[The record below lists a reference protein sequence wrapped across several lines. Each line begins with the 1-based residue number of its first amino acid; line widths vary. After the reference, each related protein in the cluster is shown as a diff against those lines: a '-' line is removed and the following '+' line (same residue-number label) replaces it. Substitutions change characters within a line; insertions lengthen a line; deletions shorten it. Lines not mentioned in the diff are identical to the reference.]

1 MTRILSEAVQASSIA
16 SGIDE
21 FNSRRYRQAKHDFS
35 VLQLP
40 AKARRVAPTARNAAG
55 ATKPGASRR
64 DNDLVSAEF
73 ASLRCSTSAGPGRGI
88 TSPKASLQRYV
99 ARAVEVLRGR
109 DRRRC
114 ATGDDF
120 PRRRVNAGPQGPR
133 RRTGSATRYAPATRA
148 TSRGGRDP
156 RGAACER
163 SQVLRAQGASRRR
176 ASRFERHRLRRRLV
190 RPRAM
195 VTAAESPRGA
205 LESDTAGSK
214 LPVYTQKPS

>member
-1 MTRILSEAVQASSIA
+1 M
-16 SGIDE
+16 
-21 FNSRRYRQAKHDFS
+21 
-35 VLQLP
+35 
-40 AKARRVAPTARNAAG
+40 APTARNAAG

-73 ASLRCSTSAGPGRGI
+73 ASLRCSASAGPGRGI
-88 TSPKASLQRYV
+88 TSSKASLQRYV

-120 PRRRVNAGPQGPR
+120 PRRRVNAGPRGPR

-148 TSRGGRDP
+148 TSWASWSRGGRDP

-163 SQVLRAQGASRRR
+163 SQALRAQGASRRR

-190 RPRAM
+190 RPRW
-195 VTAAESPRGA
+195 
-205 LESDTAGSK
+205 
-214 LPVYTQKPS
+214 